1 MLVHQ
6 LIYQGA
12 ADQTAFVSRQIV
24 TYKQLQDQVKL
35 YRNFFFQ
42 QGVRPGNNVGLFAK
56 NSVEFVYSYLA
67 IISLGAVVVPLNFQL
82 VVREIAFIV
91 QNAQMETLVTMGRLE
106 LADELRNCGYAPELR
121 QLVIPEFA
129 AAPQLQDIPEAGVE
143 QAKDPKAV
151 CTIIYTSGT
160 TGTPKGAMLTHGN
173 LISNAAAFSQMSGVA
188 GHDNVLCVLPMYHCF
203 AWTCAVLVPLLNG
216 ASVTILE
223 AFTRD
228 AVVTIRNTGI
238 TAIFGIPTMYK
249 LLATWGTAMD
259 FQRVRLCVSG
269 GSSLP
274 QKIFQQ
280 FFRRTGK
287 NIVEGY
293 GLSEAS
299 PVVTLNPLDKVKVG
313 SIGKPLP
320 QIAVRIVTADGGIA
334 SIGEIG
340 ELLVCGPSVMAGY
353 FNLPEETAQ
362 TIREGWL
369 HTGDLAYW
377 DDEGYLYVVDRLKD
391 MIITSG
397 ENVYPREIEELL
409 YAFPGVAEASVIGI
423 SDKLR
428 GNAVYAYVVM
438 EDGGTLDKK
447 SLREFLQAN
456 LAPYKVPRE
465 VIQVQSLP
473 KNSTGKILKRVLR
486 EQVEILQN
494 NENVM

>member
-12 ADQTAFVSRQIV
+12 ADQTAFVSHQTV
-24 TYKQLQDQVKL
+24 TYQQLQNQVKF

-56 NSVEFVYSYLA
+56 NSVEFVYSYFA

-82 VVREIAFIV
+82 VAREVAFIV

-106 LADELRNCGYAPELR
+106 LANELRNCGYEPELR
-121 QLVIPEFA
+121 QLVIPEFVA
-129 AAPQLQDIPEAGVE
+129 TLQHQDIPEADVE
-143 QAKDPKAV
+143 QAKDPNAV
-151 CTIIYTSGT
+151 CTIVYTSGT

-173 LISNAAAFSQMSGVA
+173 LISNAAAFSQMSGVN
-188 GHDNVLCVLPMYHCF
+188 GRDHVLCVLPMYHCF
-203 AWTCAVLVPLLNG
+203 AWTCAVLGPLLKG

-228 AVVTIRNTGI
+228 AIVTIRDAGI
-238 TAIFGIPTMYK
+238 TVIFGIPTMYK

-274 QKIFQQ
+274 QEIFQQ

-320 QIAVRIVTADGGIA
+320 GIAVRIVDADGRIA
-334 SIGEIG
+334 SVGEIG
-340 ELLVCGPSVMAGY
+340 ELLVYGPSVMAGY
-353 FNLPEETAQ
+353 FNLPAETAQ

-369 HTGDLAYW
+369 HTGDLAYR
-377 DDEGYLYVVDRLKD
+377 DDDGYLYVVDRLKD

-409 YAFPGVAEASVIGI
+409 YAFSGVAETSVIGI
-423 SDKLR
+423 PDKLR
-428 GNAVYAYVVM
+428 GSAVYAYVVM
-438 EDGGTLDKK
+438 EDGDRLDKK
-447 SLREFLQAN
+447 SLREYLQAN
-456 LAPYKVPRE
+456 LALFKVPRE
-465 VIQVQSLP
+465 VIEVQSLP

-486 EQVEILQN
+486 EQVGTL
-494 NENVM
+494 